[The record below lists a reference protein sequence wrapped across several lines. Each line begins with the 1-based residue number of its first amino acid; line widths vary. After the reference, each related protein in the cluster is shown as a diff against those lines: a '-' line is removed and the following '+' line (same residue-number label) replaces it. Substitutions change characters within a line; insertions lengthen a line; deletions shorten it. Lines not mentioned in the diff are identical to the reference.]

1 MDLKLKDPIM
11 RNLTKLANLHGVF
24 FKRSDTLDGSLRGG
38 IYGAALGGLGTAGYD
53 FINKTKG
60 TPKELLLRA
69 LSGAGVGGIGGA
81 GLGALGV
88 DFMKKKKT
96 DPRRRSAF
104 IPEETPSSVLSPSS
118 EESPLSP
125 SREESPLSIGRE
137 RDDRPSRP
145 SFLPEGT
152 PRSPLSIGREREDRP
167 SRPSFLP
174 EGNPR
179 SVLGQ

>member
-1 MDLKLKDPIM
+1 M
-11 RNLTKLANLHGVF
+11 RNLTKLANLHSVF
-24 FKRSDTLDGSLRGG
+24 FKRSDALDGGLRGG

-81 GLGALGV
+81 GLGALAGGFYEEE
-88 DFMKKKKT
+88 DR
-96 DPRRRSAF
+96 PRRRSAF
-104 IPEETPSSVLSPSS
+104 IPEETPSSVLSPGR
-118 EESPLSP
+118 EESPLSIEAFERNRPNRP
-125 SREESPLSIGRE
+125 SPIPEGTPRSPLSIGRE
-137 RDDRPSRP
+137 REERPS
-145 SFLPEGT
+145 T

>member
-1 MDLKLKDPIM
+1 M
-11 RNLTKLANLHGVF
+11 RNFNKLANLHSVF

-81 GLGALGV
+81 GLGALAGGFYEEE
-88 DFMKKKKT
+88 DR
-96 DPRRRSAF
+96 PRRRSAF
-104 IPEETPSSVLSPSS
+104 IPEETPSSVLSPG
-118 EESPLSP
+118 
-125 SREESPLSIGRE
+125 REESPLSIGRE
-137 RDDRPSRP
+137 REERPS
-145 SFLPEGT
+145 T

>member
-24 FKRSDTLDGSLRGG
+24 FKRSDALDGGLRGG

-60 TPKELLLRA
+60 TSKELLLRA

-81 GLGALGV
+81 GLGALAGRLYEE
-88 DFMKKKKT
+88 DR
-96 DPRRRSAF
+96 PRRSSF
-104 IPEETPSSVLSPSS
+104 LPEETPSSVLSPSR

-152 PRSPLSIGREREDRP
+152 PRSPLSIGREREDRLG
-167 SRPSFLP
+167 RPSFLP